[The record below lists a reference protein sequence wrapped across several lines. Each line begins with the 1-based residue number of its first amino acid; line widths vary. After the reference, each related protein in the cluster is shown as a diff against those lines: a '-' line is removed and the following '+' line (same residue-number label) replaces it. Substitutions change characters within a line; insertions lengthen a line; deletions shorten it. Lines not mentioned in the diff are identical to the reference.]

1 MSAALWIALAASAA
15 VCYFAALNM
24 ALKRYSRSRLGDLLD
39 QRNQSSRMTAL
50 QEHTT
55 AYVLMTGVFRAAL
68 NLLVLLAVL
77 YDMEHR
83 LGDASL
89 SLRYVTAF
97 LIAAALVSVFAVAIP
112 TSWSNYLAEPLLAR
126 SLPLLAVMFAALRPF
141 VAVLHLFDPVIRRIS
156 GVDLAQHEE
165 SELSDEV
172 LTVVEDRD
180 MAGDV
185 DETQK
190 QMLEA
195 VFDLPGTDVAE
206 VMTPRTDVQGI
217 DVNSTLE
224 QVKQEVQAFGHSR
237 IPVYEESLDHVVGIL
252 YVKDLIPFVGG
263 QEQFDLRRVL
273 REPFFVPASKKVH
286 ELLAEFKT
294 RKVHVAVVLDEY
306 GGTAGLVSIED
317 VLEEIVGDIQDE
329 YEHSETE
336 PGLERID
343 DYSFEVDGRLR
354 IDQLNDELDL
364 HLPEND
370 DYDTI
375 GGFVVSTLG
384 RIPDSGEHFEAD
396 GCMFIVTA
404 AERTKVTRVRVEKIV
419 ATSEE

>member
-1 MSAALWIALAASAA
+1 MSAALWIALASSAA

-24 ALKRYSRSRLGDLLD
+24 ALKRYSRSRLNDLLER
-39 QRNQSSRMTAL
+39 RNQTHRLDAL
-50 QEHTT
+50 HEHAT

-68 NLLVLLAVL
+68 NMLVLLAVL
-77 YDMEHR
+77 YDIEHR
-83 LGDASL
+83 LGDTSL
-89 SLRYVTAF
+89 ILRYMTAF
-97 LIAAALVSVFAVAIP
+97 LIASTLVSVFAVAIP
-112 TSWSNYLAEPLLAR
+112 TSWSNYLSEPLLAR
-126 SLPLLAVMFAALRPF
+126 SLPLLAGMYTALRPF
-141 VAVLHLFDPVIRRIS
+141 IAALHLFDPVIRRIS
-156 GVDLAQHEE
+156 GVDLTQNEE
-165 SELSDEV
+165 NELSDEV

-180 MAGDV
+180 KAGDV
-185 DETQK
+185 NDAQK

-252 YVKDLIPFVGG
+252 YVKDLIRFLGE
-263 QEQFDLRRVL
+263 QEPFDLRRVL

-294 RKVHVAVVLDEY
+294 RKVHAAMVLDEY
-306 GGTAGLVSIED
+306 GGTAGLVTIED

-336 PGLERID
+336 PGVDRID
-343 DYSFEVDGRLR
+343 EHNFEADGRLR

-364 HLPEND
+364 HLPENE

-375 GGFVVSTLG
+375 GGFVISTLG
-384 RIPDSGEHFEAD
+384 RIPARGEHFEAD
-396 GCMFIVTA
+396 GCVFTVTA

-419 ATSEE
+419 PTSEE